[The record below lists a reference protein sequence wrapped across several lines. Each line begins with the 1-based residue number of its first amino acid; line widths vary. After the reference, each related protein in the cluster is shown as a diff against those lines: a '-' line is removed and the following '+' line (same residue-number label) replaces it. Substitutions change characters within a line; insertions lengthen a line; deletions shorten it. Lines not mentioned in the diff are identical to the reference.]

1 MCVCLA
7 RIIHSHHGRRCD
19 RVRRE
24 ERFAQRTVTA
34 RGACVGGDGAGLSAR
49 ALRARSTAHL
59 LRRTLAQRLP
69 NAWPAVPA
77 QRRLC
82 VGDAP
87 WWLPQGASAQ
97 PPGRWRSD
105 GPGARIPSS
114 PRPKAAKQ
122 TAASLRPWPA
132 LWRRGRR
139 RTAEDGALHIARQAD
154 RGIVGAS
161 ARGMAEAKMCRMAQA
176 GVRLTPDAGM
186 GGACWPL

>member
-24 ERFAQRTVTA
+24 ERFAQRTVTT

-82 VGDAP
+82 AGDAP

-105 GPGARIPSS
+105 GPG
-114 PRPKAAKQ
+114 RPNPFLTPPEGRQTDGREPPPVAGSMAAGAQ
-122 TAASLRPWPA
+122 ANGRGWRAAHCPA
-132 LWRRGRR
+132 GRSRRRRGQRQGNGGG
-139 RTAEDGALHIARQAD
+139 EDAQDGPGGRPAD
-154 RGIVGAS
+154 
-161 ARGMAEAKMCRMAQA
+161 
-176 GVRLTPDAGM
+176 P
-186 GGACWPL
+186 